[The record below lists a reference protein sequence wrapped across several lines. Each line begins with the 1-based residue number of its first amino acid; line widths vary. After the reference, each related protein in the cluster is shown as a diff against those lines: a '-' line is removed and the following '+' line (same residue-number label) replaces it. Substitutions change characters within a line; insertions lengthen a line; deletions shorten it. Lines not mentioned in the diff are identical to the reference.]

1 MPVLDTLHIL
11 LWSMNVS
18 KIKDPATD
26 YPTMVYPE
34 KNDWAVDFRLPDFS
48 SFAVR
53 VVPSGAERYT
63 RHRMMPGWCS
73 RFGAWGLALTECIH
87 GWPKGN
93 QGGWSFKSGSQKTWG
108 CLHNH
113 SYSNIHVYPTF
124 AMGFPLKQN
133 YTTNFVGRIDSLPA
147 TSLRQT
153 LWIKNQWLSCVKYSK
168 NVANRKKYIKGPLL
182 PIRLHS
188 PSQICFLPLLWQSL
202 DAMQNTRA

>member
-26 YPTMVYPE
+26 YQTMVYSE

-63 RHRMMPGWCS
+63 RHRMMPGRCS

-113 SYSNIHVYPTF
+113 SYSKKNMCIQHLQWD
-124 AMGFPLKQN
+124 FPLNKI
-133 YTTNFVGRIDSLPA
+133 TPP
-147 TSLRQT
+147 T
-153 LWIKNQWLSCVKYSK
+153 LWVELIRCRLRLFVKHCGSK
-168 NVANRKKYIKGPLL
+168 TNGYHV
-182 PIRLHS
+182 
-188 PSQICFLPLLWQSL
+188 
-202 DAMQNTRA
+202 